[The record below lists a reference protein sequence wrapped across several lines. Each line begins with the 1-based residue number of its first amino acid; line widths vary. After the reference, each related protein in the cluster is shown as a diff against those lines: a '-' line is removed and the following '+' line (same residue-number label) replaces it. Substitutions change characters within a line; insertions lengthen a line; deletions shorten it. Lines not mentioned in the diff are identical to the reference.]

1 MRPLAIREGT
11 DMGAVAIE
19 PKVKTARLS
28 RTRVKDGVAA
38 AVRVS
43 RQVFAAIQQ
52 PRVMVTTALVVV
64 LVASAIGVVISSYQN
79 RQLFNELAQLQEA
92 RDGFQRE
99 WSQLLLEQ
107 SALSAHGR
115 VERLAAERFDMVVP
129 GRQDIVLVP
138 LVSGLGR

>member
-1 MRPLAIREGT
+1 MEDF

-19 PKVKTARLS
+19 PKVKTAKLNRATM
-28 RTRVKDGVAA
+28 RDGVAA

-52 PRVMVTTALVVV
+52 PRVMITSALVAV
-64 LVASAIGVVISSYQN
+64 LLASALGVVVSSYQN

-92 RDGFQRE
+92 RDAFQRE

-115 VERLAAERFDMVVP
+115 VERLAAERFAMVVP

-138 LVSGLGR
+138 LMGQSGQ